1 MKRQIIFMLLTVFC
15 AMGTFAQSKFFE
27 KCEKIKGVTTVYV
40 SKAMLQ
46 MAGDAN
52 VTDDMN
58 LSAVIKKLNSLEL
71 INAESPASVVEL
83 NKLIKELNINQ
94 KNGYEI
100 MMSVNDDEQNVKIY
114 MKKMANN
121 TNEYVILVEESD
133 EVLVVLMNGTLTLD
147 EAAKAVKDGD
157 KKGK

>member
-1 MKRQIIFMLLTVFC
+1 
-15 AMGTFAQSKFFE
+15 
-27 KCEKIKGVTTVYV
+27 
-40 SKAMLQ
+40 

-58 LSAVIKKLNSLEL
+58 LSAVIKKLNSLEV

-83 NKLIKELNINQ
+83 NKLIKELNLNQ

-147 EAAKAVKDGD
+147 EAAKAVKVGD

>member
-58 LSAVIKKLNSLEL
+58 LSAVIKKLNSLEV
-71 INAESPASVVEL
+71 INAESSASVVEL
-83 NKLIKELNINQ
+83 N

-147 EAAKAVKDGD
+147 EATKAVKVGD

>member
-58 LSAVIKKLNSLEL
+58 LSAVIKKLNSLEV
-71 INAESPASVVEL
+71 INAESSASVVEL
-83 NKLIKELNINQ
+83 NKLNLNG

-133 EVLVVLMNGTLTLD
+133 EVLIVLMNGTLTLD
-147 EAAKAVKDGD
+147 EATKAVKVGD

>member
-71 INAESPASVVEL
+71 INTESPASVVEL
-83 NKLIKELNINQ
+83 NKLIKELSINQ

-147 EAAKAVKDGD
+147 EAAKAVKVGD

>member
-1 MKRQIIFMLLTVFC
+1 MKRQIIF
-15 AMGTFAQSKFFE
+15 
-27 KCEKIKGVTTVYV
+27 
-40 SKAMLQ
+40 MLQ

-58 LSAVIKKLNSLEL
+58 LSAVIKKLNSLEV
-71 INAESPASVVEL
+71 INAESSASVVEL
-83 NKLIKELNINQ
+83 NKLIKELNLNG

-147 EAAKAVKDGD
+147 EATKAVKVGD

>member
-15 AMGTFAQSKFFE
+15 AMGTFAQSKLFE

-58 LSAVIKKLNSLEL
+58 LSAVIKKLNSLEV
-71 INAESPASVVEL
+71 INAESSASVVEL
-83 NKLIKELNINQ
+83 NKLIKELNLNG

-147 EAAKAVKDGD
+147 EATKAVKVGD

>member
-1 MKRQIIFMLLTVFC
+1 MLLTVFC

-58 LSAVIKKLNSLEL
+58 LSSVIKKLNSLEL

-83 NKLIKELNINQ
+83 NKLIKELNINH

-147 EAAKAVKDGD
+147 EAAKAVKVGD

>member
-58 LSAVIKKLNSLEL
+58 LSAVIKKPNSLEL

-147 EAAKAVKDGD
+147 EAAKAVKVGD

>member
-15 AMGTFAQSKFFE
+15 AIGTFAQSKFFVFF
-27 KCEKIKGVTTVYV
+27 EKIKGVTTVYV

-147 EAAKAVKDGD
+147 EAAKAVKVGD

>member
-133 EVLVVLMNGTLTLD
+133 EILVVLMNGTLTLD
-147 EAAKAVKDGD
+147 EAAKAVKVGD

>member
-58 LSAVIKKLNSLEL
+58 LSAVIKKLNSLEV
-71 INAESPASVVEL
+71 INAESSASVEL
-83 NKLIKELNINQ
+83 NKLIKELNLNG

-147 EAAKAVKDGD
+147 EATKAVKVGD

>member
-1 MKRQIIFMLLTVFC
+1 M
-15 AMGTFAQSKFFE
+15 
-27 KCEKIKGVTTVYV
+27 GVTTVYV

-58 LSAVIKKLNSLEL
+58 LSAVIKKLNSLEV
-71 INAESPASVVEL
+71 INAESSASVVEL
-83 NKLIKELNINQ
+83 NKLIKELNLNG

-147 EAAKAVKDGD
+147 EATKAVKVGD

>member
-58 LSAVIKKLNSLEL
+58 LSAVIKKLNSLEV
-71 INAESPASVVEL
+71 INAESSASVVEF
-83 NKLIKELNINQ
+83 NKLIKELNLNG

-147 EAAKAVKDGD
+147 EATKAVKVGD

>member
-58 LSAVIKKLNSLEL
+58 LSAVIKKLNSLEV

-83 NKLIKELNINQ
+83 NKLIKELNLNG

-100 MMSVNDDEQNVKIY
+100 MMSDNDDEQNVKIY
-114 MKKMANN
+114 MKNMANN

-147 EAAKAVKDGD
+147 EATKAVKVGD